1 MNPPLVSIIVPVYN
15 SEKTISKC
23 LDSLISQ
30 TFKDIEIICV
40 NDCSRDN
47 SLQVLYDYA
56 SKDSR
61 IVVINHKE
69 NMNAGGARNSGI
81 RSAKGEYIC
90 FVDNDDWM
98 TSNAIETLIAESE
111 DCTID
116 LVVCQ
121 WCKYYDENRKSN
133 MKNLIVEGSDKE
145 NKVFALLHGCRIL
158 GCLFKKDIFYK
169 NDLFFPE
176 RSFWEDNAIAMS
188 LIFSAERIKVIDKVL
203 YYYQML
209 QESSSRSITMPKIKD
224 RIKTSDLAVANLE
237 RLGFVNNENK
247 PLVDYLYL
255 CFSYHTIKQLELI
268 GNSEAKCQLRIVADK
283 IRPLLP
289 NSYLSEYRKE
299 YVNTLT
305 HPIAYYY
312 FGILKLSIKS
322 LLYPCYKA
330 IRSLM
335 SK

>member
-1 MNPPLVSIIVPVYN
+1 MNTPLVSIVVPVYN

-30 TFKDIEIICV
+30 TFKNIEIICV
-40 NDCSRDN
+40 NDCSKDN
-47 SLQVLYDYA
+47 SLQVLNEYA

-81 RSAKGEYIC
+81 KAAKGNYVC

-98 TSNAIETLIAESE
+98 TSNAIQTLVEASE

-116 LVVCQ
+116 FVVSQ
-121 WCKYYDENRKSN
+121 WCQYYDENRKIN
-133 MKNLIVEGSDKE
+133 MNNLIIGGSEKANKE
-145 NKVFALLHGCRIL
+145 YALLHGCRIL
-158 GCLFKKDIFYK
+158 GCLFKKEIFYK
-169 NDLFFPE
+169 NNLFFPE
-176 RSFWEDNAIAMS
+176 KIFWEDNAIAMS
-188 LIFSAERIKVIDKVL
+188 LIFSAQSIKVIDKVL
-203 YYYQML
+203 YYYQMV
-209 QESSSRSITMPKIKD
+209 QGSSSRSITLKKIVD
-224 RIKTSDLAVANLE
+224 RIQTSDLAVANLE
-237 RLGFVNNENK
+237 RLGFVNDENK

-268 GNSEAKCQLRIVADK
+268 GNSYARCQLKNVADK
-283 IRPLLP
+283 IRLLLP

-305 HPIAYYY
+305 HPITHYY
-312 FGILKLSIKS
+312 FGVFKSSIKS
-322 LLYPCYKA
+322 ILYPCYKV
-330 IRSLM
+330 IRSIIT
-335 SK
+335 K